1 MKKLSIEKEEQLL
14 RYLDGELD
22 VQTSQLLEAEIQ
34 TSELLS
40 TRLEE
45 LRLVQSVLV
54 QKARLETPSKNF
66 TMKVMSGLDVK
77 PVTSLF
83 TPRKGLLLFTGSII
97 ASGIALTLLSAGVFD
112 APTAPLVL
120 DSPLKTD
127 WLKVPS
133 VSIPF
138 NGKVLVNGILILNL
152 ALAFVLLDRTVL
164 KPIFQRRISSGI

>member
-1 MKKLSIEKEEQLL
+1 MKKLSLEKEEQLL

-22 VQTSQLLEAEIQ
+22 AQTRQTLEAEIQ
-34 TSELLS
+34 TSEVLS
-40 TRLEE
+40 ARLEE

-66 TMKVMSGLDVK
+66 TMKVMSSLDTK
-77 PVTSLF
+77 PVTSTF
-83 TPRKGLLLFTGSII
+83 TPRKGLLLFIGSII
-97 ASGIALTLLSAGVFD
+97 ASGIALALLSAGVFD

-120 DSPLKTD
+120 DAPLKTD

-152 ALAFVLLDRTVL
+152 ALAFVVLDRTVL
-164 KPIFQRRISSGI
+164 KPIFQRRLSSGI

>member
-1 MKKLSIEKEEQLL
+1 MKKLSLEKEEQLL

-22 VQTSQLLEAEIQ
+22 AQTSQSLEAEIQ

-40 TRLEE
+40 ARLEE
-45 LRLVQSVLV
+45 LRLVQSVLT

-66 TMKVMSGLDVK
+66 TMKVMSGLDTK
-77 PVTSLF
+77 LVTSTF
-83 TPRKGLLLFTGSII
+83 TPRKGLLLFIGSII
-97 ASGIALTLLSAGVFD
+97 ASGIALALLSAGVFD
-112 APTAPLVL
+112 TPTTPLVL

-152 ALAFVLLDRTVL
+152 ALAFVVLDRTVL

>member
-1 MKKLSIEKEEQLL
+1 MKKLSLEKEEQLL

-22 VQTSQLLEAEIQ
+22 AQTSQLLEAEIQ

-45 LRLVQSVLV
+45 LRMVQSVLI

-66 TMKVMSGLDVK
+66 TMKVMSGLDTK
-77 PVTSLF
+77 PATSTF
-83 TPRKGLLLFTGSII
+83 TPRKGLLLFIGSII
-97 ASGIALTLLSAGVFD
+97 ASGIALALLSAGVFD
-112 APTAPLVL
+112 APVAPLVL

-164 KPIFQRRISSGI
+164 KPIFQRRLSSGV